1 MRFIFIVNP
10 NSANG
15 ATRARFA
22 QIQPELG
29 RILPDMRVVMTES
42 PGHAIELARHAVES
56 GYDAIVACGGDGTLN
71 EVVGGLHASGR
82 PDAVMLGMIP
92 SGTGGDFRKTS
103 GFPREI
109 PDTLKYLGDF
119 VERRVDYGLLEYMNL
134 DGTAGRRAFINIA
147 SIGIS
152 GVTDD
157 YVNHTTKLLGGKAS
171 FMIGSFRGIMS
182 YRNVV
187 MTVRVDGEQVHQGP
201 TALVTMANGRFFGGG
216 MMMAPDAELD
226 DGQLRVVVLGDM
238 GKVEFLALAGDIY
251 KGTHVKHPKCTLAR
265 GSVVEVE
272 TAGRALID
280 LDGEMPGMG
289 PVRATVVPRAIRLM
303 VPAR

>member
-1 MRFIFIVNP
+1 MRVDFVVNP

-15 ATRARFA
+15 ATRGRFA
-22 QIQPELG
+22 QIEPELRG
-29 RILPDMRVVMTES
+29 IFPDMTVSMTQA
-42 PGHAIELARHAVES
+42 PGHATELARRAVES

-71 EVVGGLHASGR
+71 EVVAGLHLSGR
-82 PDAVMLGMIP
+82 PDAVLLGMIP

-103 GFPREI
+103 GFPREKA
-109 PDTLKYLGDF
+109 DTIGYLSAF
-119 VERRVDYGLLEYMNL
+119 RERRVDYGLLEYRNL
-134 DGTAGRRAFINIA
+134 DGTPGKRPFINIA

-182 YRNVV
+182 YRNVG
-187 MTVRVDGEQVHQGP
+187 MTVIVDGEKVHNGP
-201 TALVTMANGRFFGGG
+201 TSLVTMANGRFFGGG

-226 DGQLRVVVLGDM
+226 DGLFRVVVLGDM
-238 GKVEFLALAGDIY
+238 GKLEFLALAGDIY
-251 KGTHVKHPKCTLAR
+251 KGTHVRHPKCVLAS
-265 GSVVEVE
+265 GKVVEVQVD
-272 TAGRALID
+272 GRALID

-289 PVRATVVPRAIRLM
+289 PVRATVIPAAIRLM
-303 VPAR
+303 VPVA